1 MKKLSIWCIMI
12 FTLLIGFTSCEDIE
26 ELEDCPEVS
35 IEVDNETGSA
45 VYRFAAQIDGIEDI
59 RFTWSIDGEE
69 VDTGNLEDLKDQI
82 LDYRFEPG
90 TYTVCV
96 KVANQDC
103 PIEVC
108 TEIEVEIDEN
118 DPCPDLFF
126 EARQYERPSKYK
138 FIADFR
144 GINEVS
150 YGWFINGEFV
160 EDSSPNED
168 NYLIWDF
175 EVPGRYEVC
184 IGTET
189 PDCPEGVMYCKVI
202 EVEEVDERCPEIS
215 FTKEL
220 EPGTDNT
227 YVFEANI
234 EQTDNNIEGE
244 ILWIVNGEVIENP
257 SGSEDG
263 NRILIYQFED
273 GVHEVCLKVITEN
286 CPDGVTYCKE
296 IRVGEN
302 NCPELFFEA
311 EQDGDNAAYYFYPSA
326 FDGID
331 DTVLSWFVNGDFVG
345 TSPEFPHNNPF
356 YWQFD
361 GPGSY
366 EVCVMVETPDCP
378 NGASFCKVIEIED
391 TATDCPELFFEY
403 EQEGDTPG
411 YNFYASFEGMNDVS
425 YEWMINGDVVD
436 TEMVDS
442 NDRDDYMYTQF
453 SPGTYE
459 ICIFTETPDC
469 PNGTSYC
476 KTLVIE

>member
-1 MKKLSIWCIMI
+1 MKKLSIWCLMI

-45 VYRFAAQIDGIEDI
+45 VYRFVAQIDGIEDV

-69 VDTGNLEDLKDQI
+69 VDTGNLGDVKDQI

-103 PIEVC
+103 PIEIC
-108 TEIEVEIDEN
+108 TEIEVEVDEN

-175 EVPGRYEVC
+175 EVPGTYEIC
-184 IGTET
+184 IATET
-189 PDCPEGVMYCKVI
+189 PECPEGVRYCKVI
-202 EVEEVDERCPEIS
+202 EVEEVDQRCPDLK
-215 FTKEL
+215 FTRDGDYLYANFEGVDTLDFYYWRITNLSSEEQTTEHEGTNIEGDNKFSLNNL
-220 EPGTDNT
+220 EPGSYEICLFTELSGCIGDDYGYCEEIT
-227 YVFEANI
+227 
-234 EQTDNNIEGE
+234 IEG
-244 ILWIVNGEVIENP
+244 
-257 SGSEDG
+257 DG
-263 NRILIYQFED
+263 D
-273 GVHEVCLKVITEN
+273 GQDV
-286 CPDGVTYCKE
+286 
-296 IRVGEN
+296 
-302 NCPELFFEA
+302 CPELFFEA
-311 EQDGDNAAYYFYPSA
+311 EQDGDNAAYYFYPNA
-326 FDGID
+326 FDGIEES
-331 DTVLSWFVNGDFVG
+331 VLEWSVNNELVG
-345 TSPEFPHNNPF
+345 STTGHDNPF

-361 GPGSY
+361 GPGRY

-378 NGASFCKVIEIED
+378 NGVSFCKVIEIED
-391 TATDCPELFFEY
+391 PANDCPDLFFEY

-411 YNFYASFEGMNDVS
+411 YNFYASFDGMSNVS

-436 TEMVDS
+436 TEMIDS
-442 NDRDDYMYTQF
+442 NDRDDYLYYQF
-453 SPGTYE
+453 GSGTYE
-459 ICIFTETPDC
+459 ICIIPF
-469 PNGTSYC
+469 
-476 KTLVIE
+476 LF